1 MSIEPPFPDLNEYT
15 IAIGEAGLRLS
26 EIESTEG
33 AAGNISVYLG
43 WPVEVRRK
51 FPEVETIQ
59 LPLEVPELA
68 GGTLLVSGSGRRL
81 REIILDPAANLGA
94 LVVEPGGKTGRLYT
108 APGRLFANL
117 TSELNSHLAVHRDQI
132 ALTGTNF
139 HAVVHA
145 QPPHL
150 TYLSHIPRYQKEAY
164 LNRRLLRWQPELIV
178 QIPDGIGLVEFNIPG
193 SAALMAG
200 TLEFTAQPP
209 HCDLG
214 QTWGDV
220 SFRSFGQARRRPHR
234 IRRDRCQVR
243 MHGSILRQPGRRT
256 ERRRDPRHLQSM
268 ECRSKNFLE
277 QNFLFHFCWP
287 PRLVARKWYWNI

>member
-1 MSIEPPFPDLNEYT
+1 MSIDPPFPDLNEYT

-94 LVVEPGGKTGRLYT
+94 LVVEPEGKTGRLYT

-200 TLEFTAQPP
+200 TLES
-209 HCDLG
+209 L
-214 QTWGDV
+214 
-220 SFRSFGQARRRPHR
+220 RSHR
-234 IRRDRCQVR
+234 IVIWAKHGVMSRSDLSVKRAADRIEYAETGAKYECMDLSYGSLAEGLSDEEVR
-243 MHGSILRQPGRRT
+243 AI
-256 ERRRDPRHLQSM
+256 
-268 ECRSKNFLE
+268 CK
-277 QNFLFHFCWP
+277 
-287 PRLVARKWYWNI
+287 AWNVDQKIF